1 MTLFT
6 TVLIST
12 FLIGTMFLVLI
23 AVSYRTEQEKNLRKK
38 KNVKK
43 ITNVEKEKIRSL
55 KNIQDKE
62 IYNLKI
68 EIKKIKEENSK
79 IKVLLGRMN
88 KKIDNTSSLKLKQ

>member
-23 AVSYRTEQEKNLRKK
+23 SVSYRTEQEKTLRKK
-38 KNVKK
+38 KKVKK

-55 KNIQDKE
+55 KNIHDKE

>member
-23 AVSYRTEQEKNLRKK
+23 AVSYRTEQEKTLRKK

-55 KNIQDKE
+55 KNIHDKE

>member
-12 FLIGTMFLVLI
+12 FLIGTVLLVLI
-23 AVSYRTEQEKNLRKK
+23 SVSYRTEQEKTLRKNK
-38 KNVKK
+38 KVKK

-55 KNIQDKE
+55 KNIHDKE

-68 EIKKIKEENSK
+68 EIKNIKEENSK

-88 KKIDNTSSLKLKQ
+88 KKIDNANSLKLKQ